1 MPITPPNLDDRR
13 YDDIVREARALIPQ
27 YCPEWTNLGDA
38 DPGMTL
44 VQLFAWMTEMIIY
57 RLNRVPD
64 KTYIHFLNFIG
75 EERRD
80 ARPSRVPLTFD
91 HRGDAHDSVEMHAFS
106 RNSTRMGETGEPL
119 HFVTTEPLTV
129 HRCDVVRM
137 VAVKAGKKPM
147 VRELPF
153 EPHEDCSKVL
163 LFGKGAGLQVFK
175 MDPIEHGPRA
185 FTPFQYLYISHDDF
199 KRMEPNPEQPAPAGR
214 LRIRSAHES
223 LPIGSLFKWEYY
235 SDDTES
241 PWQPIPREEEEEQ
254 VLGLPE
260 ITLKAR
266 LPRLDECD
274 HVGLVDDF
282 APMPEALAEQKYW
295 IRGTVDYE
303 RWLAHRMEEDLEITW
318 RDDRGGEERMIN
330 NWDVRNT
337 GRNLEFFI
345 QDMPPIRAGWTVRF
359 TMVDRSLAAG
369 RGAYLPRYK
378 WSYRRGEGWEVVPP
392 ERIRYQGTSVI
403 LTGPFSDMANDGYNL
418 RAERIETVN
427 VRGFIKD
434 LNVQLTWLRPIEVH
448 LGYGPE
454 TSAVAPVPVWELPV
468 APFQPALTLPA
479 LVGMKFFMG
488 SDLFENRAQTPVIV
502 ELEFGFE
509 LDGFMVEEPVE
520 DYHMQLTYRATDSWR
535 VVYDKSGKYNECT
548 FADLDADEEGP
559 LKASRRKIRLEIDPK
574 KQLRG
579 LHRAMISGRET
590 CWLRLELGKASLTHQ
605 AAADQPS
612 IPYILRVYG
621 IKLGLKGSMGLETYE
636 EEMPGARVGSVEFR
650 QENRRLTRIVSR
662 AAGKLSESYPF
673 DHYIDVEDDV
683 GGEEED
689 DGSSHTALY
698 MQFDSPFPKGQR
710 HASMFRVRG
719 ESYLPRGVTVD
730 WEILEDAGHGR
741 LRWGRL
747 LAADEDGGG
756 SPDYKLNSSGVL
768 AFTMPE
774 QIKEPAEG
782 TWVRALFRMPNGED
796 LPPLPPLT
804 HLMLNTVNAVNLH
817 AFRMEKFSGLGV
829 PHQQVK
835 LRHFPVFMHKDES
848 DQASMLSPDRFPD
861 MRVWVIES
869 DGQRREWRRAPGNS
883 LLTASKDDR
892 VFTVEPVEGQLTF
905 GNGIRGKMAP
915 VGNYNISVEVYHT
928 VPGAVG
934 NVGPGAVDTCEGFGD
949 VVTVRN
955 ILPASGG
962 RNSESIDEI
971 IRRAPSVL
979 TSRDRAVTRLD
990 FEIIAKES
998 SGEVARAACDGKMSD
1013 DGAVGIVVLPH
1024 KRETERVPD
1033 PFLAA
1038 GLKEHVRKY
1047 LARRCLVN
1055 VTPDVRLATFQ
1066 DVDVA
1071 LSVRLRP
1078 NANIIQVRE
1087 QAERWVARFLDPY
1100 TGGIDSQGWPF
1111 RGTLY
1116 AQDFGRMVSDI
1127 ADVRHVTGVQ
1137 LYAVKDG
1144 RERNYP
1150 GWEKGS
1156 GTSTLV
1162 LSEKDLFVLRY
1173 VRITAAEEGDE

>member
-80 ARPSRVPLTFD
+80 ARPALVPLTFE
-91 HRGDAHDSVEMHAFS
+91 HRGDAHESVDMPAFS

-119 HFVTTEPLTV
+119 HFLTTDPLTV
-129 HRCDVVRM
+129 HRCDVTRM

-147 VRELPF
+147 VREIPF
-153 EPHEDCSKVL
+153 APHEACSKVL
-163 LFGKGAGLQVFK
+163 EFGDGSGVQVFK

-185 FTPFQYLYISHDDF
+185 FTPFQFLYLSHDDF
-199 KRMEPNPEQPAPAGR
+199 QRMTPNPEQPSPPGR
-214 LRIRSAHES
+214 LRIRSANES
-223 LPIGSLFKWEYY
+223 LPIGSLFKWEFW
-235 SDDTES
+235 SEDGEK
-241 PWQPIPREEEEEQ
+241 PWVPIVREEEEEQ

-260 ITLKAR
+260 ITLKAN
-266 LPRLDECD
+266 LPRMSELD
-274 HVGLVDDF
+274 HFGLPDDF
-282 APMPEALAEQKYW
+282 AAMPEAVAGEKWW

-359 TMVDRSLAAG
+359 TVVDRSISAG
-369 RGAYLPRYK
+369 RGAYVPRYK
-378 WSYRRGEGWEVVPP
+378 WTYRRGEAWEVIPP
-392 ERIRYQGTSVI
+392 ERVRYQGTSII
-403 LTGPFSDMANDGYNL
+403 LTGPFSEMANDGYNL

-427 VRGFIKD
+427 IRGFLKD
-434 LNVQLTWLRPIEVH
+434 LNVQMTWLRPIEVN
-448 LGYGPE
+448 LAFGPE
-454 TSAVAPVPVWELPV
+454 TSAAQAVPVWELPV

-479 LVGMKFFMG
+479 LVGMKFFVG
-488 SDLFENRAQTPVIV
+488 SDLFENRAQTPVII

-509 LDGFMVEEPVE
+509 LDGFMVEEPL
-520 DYHMQLTYRATDSWR
+520 DQYHMQLTYRATDSWR
-535 VVYDKSGKYNECT
+535 VVYDKAGKYNECT
-548 FADLDADEEGP
+548 FADLDADEDGP

-579 LHRAMISGRET
+579 LHRATLSQRET
-590 CWLRLELGKASLTHQ
+590 CWLRLELSKSALTHQ
-605 AAADQPS
+605 AASDQPS

-636 EEMPGARVGSVEFR
+636 EDLPGTKVAAVEFR
-650 QENRRLTRIVSR
+650 QENRRLTRVVTR
-662 AAGKLSESYPF
+662 AAGKLAEEYPF
-673 DHYIDVEDDV
+673 DHYIDVEDDIGV
-683 GGEEED
+683 DGEESP
-689 DGSSHTALY
+689 GHTALY
-698 MQFDSPFPKGQR
+698 MQFDQPFPQAQR
-710 HASMFRVRG
+710 LATMFRVRG

-730 WEILEDAGHGR
+730 WEILEDAGNGR
-741 LRWGRL
+741 IRWGRL
-747 LAADEDGGG
+747 SAADEEGGG
-756 SPDYKLNSSGVL
+756 SPSFKLNASGVL
-768 AFTMPE
+768 AFMMPE
-774 QIKEPAEG
+774 KLKEPQEG
-782 TWVRALFRMPNGED
+782 TWIRALFRMPNGEE
-796 LPPLPPLT
+796 LPALPPLT
-804 HLMLNTVNAVNLH
+804 HLMLNSVNAVNLH

-835 LRHFPVFMHKDES
+835 LRHFPIFLHKDES
-848 DQASMLSPDRFPD
+848 DQSNILSPDRFAD
-861 MRVWVIES
+861 MRVWVIEA

-883 LLTASKDDR
+883 LLTATKDDR

-905 GNGIRGKMAP
+905 GNGIRGKMVP
-915 VGNYNISVEVYHT
+915 VGNYNISVEIYHT

-934 NVGPGAVDTCEGFGD
+934 NVGPMAVDSCEGFGD
-949 VVTVRN
+949 LISVRN

-990 FEIIAKES
+990 FEIIAKEA
-998 SGEVARAACDGKMSD
+998 SGEVARAACDGKMGD
-1013 DGAVGIVVLPH
+1013 DGSVNIVVLPH
-1024 KRETERVPD
+1024 KRETERMPD

-1038 GLKEHVRKY
+1038 GLKEHVRTY
-1047 LARRCLVN
+1047 LSKRCLVN
-1055 VTPDVRLATFQ
+1055 VAPQVRLATFQ
-1066 DVDVA
+1066 EVDVSLA
-1071 LSVRLRP
+1071 LRLRP
-1078 NANIIQVRE
+1078 NANIVKVRE
-1087 QAERWVARFLDPY
+1087 QAGAWVGRFLDAY
-1100 TGGIDSQGWPF
+1100 TGGIDNKGWPF
-1111 RGTLY
+1111 GGTLY
-1116 AQDFGRMVSDI
+1116 AQDFGRMVSDLP
-1127 ADVRHVTGVQ
+1127 DVRHVTDVQ
-1137 LYAVKDG
+1137 LFEVSDG
-1144 RERNYP
+1144 RERDFP
-1150 GWEKGS
+1150 GWEKGRGS
-1156 GTSTLV
+1156 STLV
-1162 LSEKDLFVLRY
+1162 LTERDLFVIRY